1 MKKTTITFILNIM
14 IILFTLIGTV
24 IMLTKPGDGT
34 GLMSSG
40 VENLK
45 YFTVLSN
52 ELCGIVA
59 IMRLFALLKGKPQG
73 FILLKYIAAA
83 AVGLTFLI
91 IVAFLQPMYP
101 NINMFKRANLWFH
114 LIVPVTAMLE
124 FVLLDVGEKGLKF
137 RYTVLAAIPS
147 LVYGFGYLIN
157 ILVNGVGTWPNTND
171 WYGFVNWGLPV
182 GIGIFAVV
190 VIMNWAIA
198 CLLRFLNRKV
208 QGRLKR

>member
-1 MKKTTITFILNIM
+1 M
-14 IILFTLIGTV
+14 IILFTVIGTV

-34 GLMSSG
+34 GLMASG
-40 VENLK
+40 AENLK

-59 IMRLFALLKGKPQG
+59 VMRLFALLKGRQQD
-73 FILLKYIAAA
+73 FILLKFVAAA

-101 NINMFKRANLWFH
+101 EINMFQRANLWFH
-114 LIVPVTAMLE
+114 LIVPLTAMLE
-124 FVLLDVGEKGLKF
+124 FVLLDAEKLTF
-137 RYTVLAAIPS
+137 RSTFAAAIPS

-157 ILVNGVGTWPNTND
+157 ILVNGVGSWPNTND

-182 GIGIFAVV
+182 GIGIFAAV
-190 VIMNWAIA
+190 VIMNWGIA
-198 CLLRFLNRKV
+198 CILRFLNRKIHATAG
-208 QGRLKR
+208 QDSE